1 MKDYTFSNDFSKNL
15 DAMIYTCGYETC
27 APSHSYGPVVRSG
40 YLIHYILSGKG
51 IYKTDGHICQLSEG
65 DAFLIRPNTL
75 IYYEAD
81 RYHPWTY
88 TWIGFQ
94 GIKIEEYLKRTS
106 LMEIPYFHYGKDDRV
121 RLCHEKMFEAY
132 NLPENRDLIMNSILY
147 EYLYLLASKFP
158 RKYIPPKEK
167 KITYVEEAL
176 RYIES
181 NYSQSV
187 NIQVIADYL
196 NIERTYLYRLFK
208 DITGSS
214 PNISCT
220 TGSVAPAHC
229 SRKPNFQSAISPG
242 PWDTKT
248 HSIFPGCL
256 CKRKGGLLPSTA
268 EKKCEKFVNGVRP
281 RWRKLSEFSPHRG
294 LTPFTLSSQL

>member
-132 NLPENRDLIMNSILY
+132 NLPENRDLMMNSILY

-167 KITYVEEAL
+167 KDHLCGRSA
-176 RYIES
+176 
-181 NYSQSV
+181 
-187 NIQVIADYL
+187 A
-196 NIERTYLYRLFK
+196 LYRE
-208 DITGSS
+208 
-214 PNISCT
+214 
-220 TGSVAPAHC
+220 
-229 SRKPNFQSAISPG
+229 Q
-242 PWDTKT
+242 
-248 HSIFPGCL
+248 
-256 CKRKGGLLPSTA
+256 LLPVSQYP
-268 EKKCEKFVNGVRP
+268 GHR
-281 RWRKLSEFSPHRG
+281 RLSEYRTDLPVPA
-294 LTPFTLSSQL
+294 L

>member
-1 MKDYTFSNDFSKNL
+1 MKDSIFSNDFSRNL

-27 APSHSYGPVVRSG
+27 IPSHSYGPVVRSG
-40 YLIHYILSGKG
+40 YLIHYILKGKG
-51 IYKTDGHICQLSEG
+51 IYKTDGHIYPLKEG

-81 RYHPWTY
+81 KYDPWTY

-106 LMEIPYFHYGKDDRV
+106 LLETPYFHYGRDDRV

-132 NLPENRDLIMNSILY
+132 NLPENRDLMMNSILY

-158 RKYIPPKEK
+158 RKYIPANEK
-167 KITYVEEAL
+167 KISYVEEAL

-181 NYSQSV
+181 NYAHAV
-187 NIQVIADYL
+187 NIQVIASYL

-214 PNISCT
+214 PQEYLLDFRIRRACSLLKDTELPVNDIAR
-220 TGSVAPAHC
+220 SVGYDNALYF
-229 SRKPNFQSAISPG
+229 SRLFRQKKGRTPTQY
-242 PWDTKT
+242 
-248 HSIFPGCL
+248 
-256 CKRKGGLLPSTA
+256 RK
-268 EKKCEKFVNGVRP
+268 EKYP
-281 RWRKLSEFSPHRG
+281 DHA
-294 LTPFTLSSQL
+294 

>member
-1 MKDYTFSNDFSKNL
+1 
-15 DAMIYTCGYETC
+15 MIYTCGYEKC
-27 APSHSYGPVVRSG
+27 SPAHSYGPAVRSG
-40 YLIHYILSGKG
+40 YLIHYILGGKG
-51 IYKTDGHICQLSEG
+51 IYKTEGHLYHLSEG

-81 RYHPWTY
+81 KYHPWTY

-106 LMEIPYFHYGKDDRV
+106 LLETPYFHYGRDDRV

-132 NLPENRDLIMNSILY
+132 KLPENRDLMMNSILY

-176 RYIES
+176 RYIEN
-181 NYSQSV
+181 NYSQPV

-214 PNISCT
+214 PQEYLLDYRIRRACT
-220 TGSVAPAHC
+220 LLKETGLPVNDIARSVGYDDALYF
-229 SRKPNFQSAISPG
+229 SRLFKQ
-242 PWDTKT
+242 
-248 HSIFPGCL
+248 
-256 CKRKGGLLPSTA
+256 CKGRTPTQYRR
-268 EKKCEKFVNGVRP
+268 EKHEK
-281 RWRKLSEFSPHRG
+281 S
-294 LTPFTLSSQL
+294 

>member
-51 IYKTDGHICQLSEG
+51 IYKTDGHIYQLSEG

-94 GIKIEEYLKRTS
+94 GIKIEEYLKCTS
-106 LMEIPYFHYGKDDRV
+106 LLEIPYFHYGKDDRV
-121 RLCHEKMFEAY
+121 CLCHEKMFEAY
-132 NLPENRDLIMNSILY
+132 NLPENRDLMMNSILY

-214 PNISCT
+214 PQEYLLDYRIRRACSLLAET
-220 TGSVAPAHC
+220 ELPVSDIARSVGYEDALYF
-229 SRKPNFQSAISPG
+229 SRLFKQ
-242 PWDTKT
+242 K
-248 HSIFPGCL
+248 
-256 CKRKGGLLPSTA
+256 KGRTPTQYRR
-268 EKKCEKFVNGVRP
+268 EKV
-281 RWRKLSEFSPHRG
+281 
-294 LTPFTLSSQL
+294 

>member
-1 MKDYTFSNDFSKNL
+1 MMKDYIFSNDFSRNL
-15 DAMIYTCGYETC
+15 DAMIYTCGNETC

-51 IYKTDGHICQLSEG
+51 IYKTDGRIYHLSQG

-94 GIKIEEYLKRTS
+94 GIKMEEYFKRTS
-106 LMEIPYFHYGKDDRV
+106 LLEEPCFHYEKDDRV

-132 NLPENRDLIMNSILY
+132 NLPENRDLMMNSILY

-158 RKYIPPKEK
+158 RKSIPTKEK
-167 KITYVEEAL
+167 KISYVEEAL

-181 NYSQSV
+181 NYAQTV
-187 NIQVIADYL
+187 NIQVIASYL

-214 PNISCT
+214 PQEYLLDYRIRRACT
-220 TGSVAPAHC
+220 LLKETSLPINDIARSVGYSDALYF
-229 SRKPNFQSAISPG
+229 SRLFRQKKNTTP
-242 PWDTKT
+242 TEY
-248 HSIFPGCL
+248 
-256 CKRKGGLLPSTA
+256 RKNAAKGA
-268 EKKCEKFVNGVRP
+268 
-281 RWRKLSEFSPHRG
+281 
-294 LTPFTLSSQL
+294 

>member
-106 LMEIPYFHYGKDDRV
+106 LLEIPYFHYGKDDRV

-132 NLPENRDLIMNSILY
+132 NLPENRDLMMNSILY

-196 NIERTYLYRLFK
+196 NIERTYLY
-208 DITGSS
+208 GSLRTS
-214 PNISCT
+214 PEARRRNISWT
-220 TGSVAPAHC
+220 TGSGAPAHF

-242 PWDTKT
+242 PWGYEDALYFSRLFKQ
-248 HSIFPGCL
+248 
-256 CKRKGGLLPSTA
+256 KKGRTPTQYRR
-268 EKKCEKFVNGVRP
+268 EKV
-281 RWRKLSEFSPHRG
+281 
-294 LTPFTLSSQL
+294 

>member
-1 MKDYTFSNDFSKNL
+1 MIKDYIFSNDFSRNL
-15 DAMIYTCGYETC
+15 DAMIYTCGNETC

-51 IYKTDGHICQLSEG
+51 IYKTDGHIYHLSQG

-81 RYHPWTY
+81 RFHPWTY

-94 GIKIEEYLKRTS
+94 GIKMEEYFKRTS
-106 LMEIPYFHYGKDDRV
+106 LLDEPCFHYEKDDRV

-132 NLPENRDLIMNSILY
+132 NLPENRDLMMNSIMY

-158 RKYIPPKEK
+158 RKAIPPKEK
-167 KITYVEEAL
+167 KISYVEEAL
-176 RYIES
+176 RYIEN
-181 NYSQSV
+181 NYAQAV
-187 NIQVIADYL
+187 NIQVIASHL

-214 PNISCT
+214 PQEYLLDYRIRRACTLLKETSLPINDISR
-220 TGSVAPAHC
+220 SVGYNDALYF
-229 SRKPNFQSAISPG
+229 SRLFRQKKHKTPTEYRKSTMKAI
-242 PWDTKT
+242 W
-248 HSIFPGCL
+248 
-256 CKRKGGLLPSTA
+256 
-268 EKKCEKFVNGVRP
+268 
-281 RWRKLSEFSPHRG
+281 
-294 LTPFTLSSQL
+294 